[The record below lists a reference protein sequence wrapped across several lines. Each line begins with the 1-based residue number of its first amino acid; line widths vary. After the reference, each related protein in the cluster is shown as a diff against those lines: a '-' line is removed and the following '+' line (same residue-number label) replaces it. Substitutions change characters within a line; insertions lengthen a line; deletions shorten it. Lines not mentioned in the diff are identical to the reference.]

1 MSIWIT
7 GDIHGNPNRFSID
20 SFPEQKEMTK
30 KDFVICLGD
39 FGLVWNYRGESKT
52 ERFWLDWLNHKSF
65 TTLFIDGNHDNFDR
79 LDSYPVEEWHGGKV
93 HFIRPS
99 VIHLMRGQIFNLEN
113 TIFFAFGGA
122 SSHDISDGI
131 LELDDPA
138 FKQKKKKLN
147 KNPYALYRINH
158 LSWWKRELP
167 SKEEMEEGLYNL
179 QKQNNKVAY
188 IITHSP
194 YTSRLEQ
201 IDGGNGFYQSDY
213 LTEYLQKIQQTVAYH
228 HWLFG
233 HMHMNQTFSEERS
246 SCLYEQLIRIL

>member
-52 ERFWLDWLNHKSF
+52 ERFWLDWLNHKAF

-113 TIFFAFGGA
+113 TIFFCIWRG
-122 SSHDISDGI
+122 
-131 LELDDPA
+131 
-138 FKQKKKKLN
+138 KQ
-147 KNPYALYRINH
+147 P
-158 LSWWKRELP
+158 
-167 SKEEMEEGLYNL
+167 
-179 QKQNNKVAY
+179 
-188 IITHSP
+188 
-194 YTSRLEQ
+194 
-201 IDGGNGFYQSDY
+201 
-213 LTEYLQKIQQTVAYH
+213 
-228 HWLFG
+228 
-233 HMHMNQTFSEERS
+233 
-246 SCLYEQLIRIL
+246 